1 MAVEK
6 EPKPK
11 KSFEAKIV
19 VWDDGEVDV
28 ELYEYR
34 DNPSGR
40 GAPGKWRLSSK
51 DFVKR
56 IDEVLGDPRMLLDT
70 TYDAMGGAS
79 LEIEAAHKK
88 MNTPSVSAAVKPVE
102 DTPEAPP
109 EQPTPKAEKKKKS
122 EDTSPKDDM
131 DFGDF
136 DSPKD
141 KE

>member
-11 KSFEAKIV
+11 KSFEAKIT

-28 ELYEYR
+28 EMYEYR

-40 GAPGKWRLSSK
+40 GAPGKWRLSNK

-56 IDEVLGDPRMLLDT
+56 IDEVLGDPKMLLDT
-70 TYDAMGGAS
+70 TYDALGGLN
-79 LEIEAAHKK
+79 LELAESHRKMEQPSSPAVQPVKEVKEPKK
-88 MNTPSVSAAVKPVE
+88 KKVEE
-102 DTPEAPP
+102 DTPET
-109 EQPTPKAEKKKKS
+109 EQPKD
-122 EDTSPKDDM
+122 EDVAGGDM

-136 DSPKD
+136 DNKKD
-141 KE
+141 K